1 MLVGVWTTDNYCT
14 DVNID
19 YHSKTCLYLLKICIY
34 NDVYTHIYIIC
45 TRSAY
50 MSQMYT
56 AGLSSSFPDLLYSKH
71 ANTNGLS
78 HQPVAKC
85 VRIAVPINNTRRK
98 TCPNHWVYNGIQACY
113 ITTCDQTV
121 G

>member
-1 MLVGVWTTDNYCT
+1 MCT
-14 DVNID
+14 HT
-19 YHSKTCLYLLKICIY
+19 YIY
-34 NDVYTHIYIIC
+34 IC

-56 AGLSSSFPDLLYSKH
+56 AGLYSSFPDLLYSKH

-98 TCPNHWVYNGIQACY
+98 TCPNHWVYKHAILLHVIKRSDNVRQ
-113 ITTCDQTV
+113 V
-121 G
+121 